1 MGTAQGMEGTI
12 IETLDLRGALSEMP
26 QPSQMC
32 GLLDPLSLSLEL
44 LRLFVGFV

>member
-26 QPSQMC
+26 QPSQTC